1 MGNENTQENNIN
13 RNGPEN
19 GNEPEQMQ
27 QMEANQNASNPNIPP
42 MYGNPNQRGQQ
53 QAMPIQ
59 GGYPSTP
66 IQNQG
71 ISPRQMM
78 PQQNVPPRQMMPQ
91 QNVPP
96 RQVMPQQNVPPRQV
110 MPQQNVPPRQVMPQQ
125 NMPPRQMM
133 PYQYYQKPQIKH
145 PDESATRY
153 ALMGVPVMI
162 YAIICAI
169 CLYRNW
175 SGIITSAL
183 SFISIGFISFSLV
196 RYEKQTAQKNDG
208 EITTS
213 AALAK
218 QNRLIIYFVG
228 MVLFGVAECL
238 TADKGIIFI
247 CNSGILVL
255 EIFGL
260 LSYFNNVKRWGLLK
274 AFIVFWDVL
283 VSPFIYIGEAFIDYS
298 ALKKNNGK
306 KGHKGIYVF
315 LGIVIVIPIL
325 VFVLKLLAEADEVF
339 ASVIESIFGR
349 FLFSPDVVFW
359 AIFAFIIFLFV
370 YGMVVKMPKR
380 DFDYLNGKNIGCEP
394 VIGITITGVLTVFY
408 LIFSV
413 IQILYLFINNMKLPD
428 GMSYAQYARHGFFQL
443 LFVAIL
449 NLVIVLLCIKLFKK
463 STVLKVILTVMS
475 VCTYI
480 MIASSV
486 VRMVMYIKEY
496 DLTYARFIVLF
507 MLALTAVLMVGVVI
521 RIFSDVFPLFNYIFL
536 AIMAMLILYAY
547 SRPANIIANYNLNQT
562 HDREV
567 DLEYVMRLCDD
578 AVPAVCEYLE
588 ENNYKA
594 GDVIEADRFLRGDVN
609 IEIYLTDII
618 RENKKYGAIRGF
630 NFSRY
635 NATKYAEDFLDKYP
649 ASDTY

>member
-1 MGNENTQENNIN
+1 MDNGNTQENSIN
-13 RNGPEN
+13 SNGPEN
-19 GNEPEQMQ
+19 GNGPQQNMQ
-27 QMEANQNASNPNIPP
+27 QGQTMPQQNMQP
-42 MYGNPNQRGQQ
+42 G
-53 QAMPIQ
+53 
-59 GGYPSTP
+59 
-66 IQNQG
+66 
-71 ISPRQMM
+71 QMM
-78 PQQNVPPRQMMPQ
+78 PQQNMQPGQMMPQ
-91 QNVPP
+91 QNIQPVQMMPQQNMQP
-96 RQVMPQQNVPPRQV
+96 RQVMPQQYMQPGQ
-110 MPQQNVPPRQVMPQQ
+110 MIPQQ
-125 NMPPRQMM
+125 NMPPRQMV
-133 PYQYYQKPQIKH
+133 PPQYYQRPLIKH

-153 ALMGVPVMI
+153 ALMGVPVVI

-183 SFISIGFISFSLV
+183 SFISVGFISFSLV
-196 RYEKQTAQKNDG
+196 RYEKQTARKSGG

-218 QNRLIIYFVG
+218 QSRLIIYFIG
-228 MVLFGVAECL
+228 MILFGVAECL

-247 CNSGILVL
+247 CNSGILLL
-255 EIFGL
+255 EMFGL
-260 LSYFNNVKRWGLLK
+260 LSYFNNVKRWGLFK

-283 VSPFIYIGEAFIDYS
+283 VSPFVYIGEAFIDYS
-298 ALKKNNGK
+298 ALKKQNGK

-325 VFVLKLLAEADEVF
+325 VFVLKLLADADEVF
-339 ASVIESIFGR
+339 ASVIKSIFGS
-349 FLFSPDVVFW
+349 FLFSPDVIFW

-380 DFDYLNGKNIGCEP
+380 DFDYLNGKSIGCEP

-413 IQILYLFINNMKLPD
+413 IQIMYLFINNMKLPD

-449 NLVIVLLCIKLFKK
+449 NLVFVLLCIKLFKK

-480 MIASSV
+480 MIASSA
-486 VRMVMYIKEY
+486 VRMIMYIKEY

-521 RIFSDVFPLFNYIFL
+521 RIFSDVFPLFNYTFL

-578 AVPAVCEYLE
+578 AVPAVCDYLE
-588 ENNYKA
+588 ENNYTA
-594 GDVIEADRFLRGDVN
+594 EDEIEADRLLRGDIR
-609 IEIYLTDII
+609 IEIYLEDII
-618 RENKKYGAIRGF
+618 EDNKKYGAIRGF
-630 NFSRY
+630 NFSRH
-635 NATKYAEDFLDKYP
+635 NATKYAESFLDKYP